1 MTVRYEYK
9 APCCGHEYAEQRGA
23 TEPMFFP
30 TCNKCAGAD
39 YELIKETKLA
49 EEIEVQAVPEIV
61 EVIEPEVAEIAA
73 PEEAS
78 E

>member
-9 APCCGHEYAEQRGA
+9 SSCCGHEYAEQRGA

-30 TCNKCAGAD
+30 TCNKCSGAD

-49 EEIEVQAVPEIV
+49 EELEVQAA
-61 EVIEPEVAEIAA
+61 PEVVGIEIPEVVEIAA

-78 E
+78 K